1 MGKKQLKSKA
11 KSKPKPELDPSLD
24 FQSALIDQK
33 RYRILR
39 LFFWKE
45 RKFLRTILILFLIA
59 GVFYP
64 YPYIAM
70 WLGFGFAGY
79 SAIANDS
86 IQTIGTFLASNSH
99 RKWYWLWLHLGGIF
113 LITMLIG
120 WFANDGD
127 VSFQR
132 LQTPEFSTAPTS
144 FSFLQIGAPLV
155 LLILTRL
162 RMPVSTTFLLLSAFS
177 ANSGG
182 ILKVTIKSLSG
193 YGIAFITA
201 IIIWYLLA
209 RQLKRLNSGKPHPAW
224 DVVQWT
230 ISGALWSIWLM
241 QDAANIAVFLPRSLE
256 TWQFI
261 IFISYIFFGLGFLL
275 YYRGGRIQGIIN
287 EKSDTRDV
295 RGATII
301 DLVYAL
307 ILLFFQKLSKVPMST
322 TWVFLGLLAGRE
334 LAIKLSKHY
343 KSKRNMKFVLYL
355 IGKDATSAI
364 IGLLISISLAI
375 LINRDIQLEIL
386 NLIGF

>member
-1 MGKKQLKSKA
+1 MAKKTHN
-11 KSKPKPELDPSLD
+11 SKPKAQEMIDMEST
-24 FQSALIDQK
+24 LIGEK

-45 RKFLRTILILFLIA
+45 RKFLRTMLILFIIS
-59 GVFYP
+59 GVFYQ
-64 YPYIAM
+64 YPYVAM

-113 LITMLIG
+113 VVTMTIG
-120 WFANDGD
+120 WFTYQGD

-132 LQTPEFSTAPTS
+132 LQTPAFATAPES
-144 FSFLQIGAPLV
+144 FSFLQLAAPLV

-182 ILKVTIKSLSG
+182 ILKVTIKSVSG

-201 IIIWYLLA
+201 ITVWYFLA
-209 RQLKRLNSGKPHPAW
+209 KYLKKLNTGKPHPAW
-224 DVVQWT
+224 DVVQWI

-241 QDAANIAVFLPRSLE
+241 QDAANIAVFLPRTL
-256 TWQFI
+256 TTLQFI
-261 IFISYIFFGLGFLL
+261 IFTSYIFFGLGLLL

-287 EKSDTRDV
+287 EKSDIKDV
-295 RGATII
+295 RGATVV
-301 DLVYAL
+301 DFVYAL
-307 ILLFFQKLSKVPMST
+307 ILLFFQKLSKIPMST

-334 LAIKLSKHY
+334 LAIQLSPYY
-343 KSKRNMKFVLYL
+343 KSKKSLKSVFGL
-355 IGKDATSAI
+355 ISKDALSAT
-364 IGLLISISLAI
+364 IGLIISIILAI
-375 LINRDIQLEIL
+375 LINKDIQTEIL
-386 NLIGF
+386 EFFGISV